1 MKTTMKKDNHP
12 QHIQITGRH
21 VRCDTM
27 DDRELLAQAKAITA
41 DPFAADSL
49 SLANLYAIRDTC
61 QRYALGRAQRASK
74 IAIDT
79 RTPTGP
85 R

>member
-1 MKTTMKKDNHP
+1 MKKDNHP
-12 QHIQITGRH
+12 RHIQITGRH
-21 VRCDTM
+21 IRCDTI
-27 DDRELLAQAKAITA
+27 DDRELLAQAKSIAE
-41 DPFAADSL
+41 DPSAAAGI

-79 RTPTGP
+79 RSPTGP